1 MEYIKKN
8 YRLILIVVGIFAV
21 SFLGGTGLGWLTG
34 GKVASI
40 VDIVRGGRTV
50 NILLMGI
57 DARNLEANSRSDT
70 MILATIDTKNNRI
83 ALLWIPRD
91 TRIETSS
98 GGQMKINSINVAKGP
113 EAACEAVG
121 KLVGADVHH
130 YIITN
135 FWGFEKIIDK
145 LGGVTIDVETNFKHY
160 DPDPYLNINIPKGT
174 QRLNGE
180 NALKYVRYRG
190 GPTADIGRTQRQA
203 KFLKALA
210 DEIFKTKTILKLPD
224 LVPELIS
231 SVKTNIPSS
240 DLVYLLTEAGDFST
254 SSIVTQTL
262 PGHSF
267 TSTKDG
273 ASYWEPD
280 KNLAVGIMDK
290 LLEGQTFEVI
300 HDPPTWTSRPQIV
313 TEDDGADT
321 IPPAGEKNTTTE
333 ASNGTR
339 TDQTKDDKNQ
349 NGSATG
355 SNTQNGTQAAA
366 NGKQDNTQGKTT
378 DKELPED
385 VDKDT
390 TAKSTTPESAT
401 TPANR
406 TDS

>member
-1 MEYIKKN
+1 M
-8 YRLILIVVGIFAV
+8 ILIVVGIFAL
-21 SFLGGTGLGWLTG
+21 SFLGGTGLSWLTG
-34 GKVASI
+34 GRVASI
-40 VDIVRGGRTV
+40 VDIVKGGKTV

-57 DARNLEANSRSDT
+57 DARDLNANSRSDT
-70 MILATIDTKNNRI
+70 MVLATVDTKSKKV

-121 KLVGADVHH
+121 KLVGADVDH

-145 LGGVTIDVETNFKHY
+145 LGGVTVDVETNFKHY

-210 DEIFKTKTILKLPD
+210 DEVFKTKTILKLPD
-224 LVPELIS
+224 LAPELVNSI
-231 SVKTNIPSS
+231 KTNIPTA
-240 DLVYLLTEAGDFST
+240 DLVYLLTEAGDFKT
-254 SSIVTQTL
+254 SDIVTQTL

-267 TSTKDG
+267 TSSKDG

-280 KNLAVGIMDK
+280 KKVANGIMLA
-290 LLEGQTFEVI
+290 LLQGQTFEVI
-300 HDPPTWTSRPQIV
+300 HDPPTWNSRPQV
-313 TEDDGADT
+313 AVEDDGADSV
-321 IPPAGEKNTTTE
+321 PPAGEANTTTDVK
-333 ASNGTR
+333 NGTGSSA
-339 TDQTKDDKNQ
+339 TQDNKTQDGSKSSENTPNGSQTDSSGKAGDQNKDQT
-349 NGSATG
+349 
-355 SNTQNGTQAAA
+355 
-366 NGKQDNTQGKTT
+366 GKEPVDP
-378 DKELPED
+378 DLPED

-390 TAKSTTPESAT
+390 PPKTIAPDSGGAT
-401 TPANR
+401 TRILP
-406 TDS
+406 